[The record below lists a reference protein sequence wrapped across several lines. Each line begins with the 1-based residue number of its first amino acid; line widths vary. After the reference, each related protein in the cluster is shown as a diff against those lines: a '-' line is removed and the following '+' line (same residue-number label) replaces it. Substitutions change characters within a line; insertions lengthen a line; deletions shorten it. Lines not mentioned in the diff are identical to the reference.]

1 MAGNNSCSVVS
12 YLEEVKKLR
21 NLRIT
26 TTISL
31 SSKRYPSGQTTC
43 LDQDGFPV
51 CKPFKTL
58 QAVLSWKPGLDR
70 LCVATVPLRERDRV
84 GAAPRTIICHD
95 MMGGYL
101 KDSYVQGHADP
112 QDYYLYHWHYVDS
125 FVYFSHNFVTI
136 PPPTWTNAA
145 HRNGCLS
152 LGTIITEWQDG
163 ARLCSQLFESDDLVV
178 KLAQRLVD
186 MAEYYNFDGWLVNIE
201 NPIKPQQ
208 MEAVYTFL
216 SLLHSGMHHKR
227 PSSKVIWYDSI
238 LSTGELKWQN
248 ALNDH
253 NRSFFELCD
262 GIFLNYNWT
271 ELGLEASKVLAG
283 DRYYDV
289 YVGIDV
295 FGRGCPGGGGY
306 NSHVALDMIRKADL
320 SAALFAPG
328 WVYETQDKADFFQNQ
343 DHFWSLLAPFCKV
356 SKIHGLPLVSSF
368 GRGYGGGVTVDGK
381 VVFSGVWNNLSAQD
395 QVPNFDSD
403 KMVKSDGQ
411 SAMKIDAVAVET
423 SCAYYGGS
431 SLKLQ
436 GSFKSNGI
444 WRPALARLFH
454 TNFSIIQEK
463 PVLISYTY
471 KAGLEGRIRHFLQ
484 FCTNGKPKVILL
496 DPQRT
501 AEGGSFCCGVQ
512 LSQLLPEM
520 QGCGAAHSVMAALP
534 EAQCSMLNE
543 LFKGGQWKL
552 SNNAEWITR
561 YFVVSLPQLLVE
573 RVDIAC
579 YPPETNSP
587 DQSCSFELVVGEI
600 KSHWGIHHAET
611 S

>member
-21 NLRIT
+21 NQRIT

-201 NPIKPQQ
+201 NPIKVSRACTSTQ
-208 MEAVYTFL
+208 MCVILVCITHASHVYMFL
-216 SLLHSGMHHKR
+216 PISSPHIILIYFTVHSR
-227 PSSKVIWYDSI
+227 NRWRQSI
-238 LSTGELKWQN
+238 LSC
-248 ALNDH
+248 H
-253 NRSFFELCD
+253 CC
-262 GIFLNYNWT
+262 I
-271 ELGLEASKVLAG
+271 AG
-283 DRYYDV
+283 
-289 YVGIDV
+289 
-295 FGRGCPGGGGY
+295 C
-306 NSHVALDMIRKADL
+306 
-320 SAALFAPG
+320 
-328 WVYETQDKADFFQNQ
+328 
-343 DHFWSLLAPFCKV
+343 
-356 SKIHGLPLVSSF
+356 
-368 GRGYGGGVTVDGK
+368 
-381 VVFSGVWNNLSAQD
+381 
-395 QVPNFDSD
+395 
-403 KMVKSDGQ
+403 
-411 SAMKIDAVAVET
+411 
-423 SCAYYGGS
+423 
-431 SLKLQ
+431 
-436 GSFKSNGI
+436 
-444 WRPALARLFH
+444 
-454 TNFSIIQEK
+454 
-463 PVLISYTY
+463 
-471 KAGLEGRIRHFLQ
+471 
-484 FCTNGKPKVILL
+484 
-496 DPQRT
+496 
-501 AEGGSFCCGVQ
+501 
-512 LSQLLPEM
+512 
-520 QGCGAAHSVMAALP
+520 
-534 EAQCSMLNE
+534 
-543 LFKGGQWKL
+543 
-552 SNNAEWITR
+552 ITR
-561 YFVVSLPQLLVE
+561 GHRL
-573 RVDIAC
+573 R
-579 YPPETNSP
+579 
-587 DQSCSFELVVGEI
+587 
-600 KSHWGIHHAET
+600 
-611 S
+611 